1 MNRFPILLGIL
12 ISCVSFSK
20 SFSTGIIGDAVSVEK
35 NTEKQVE
42 VIGQHRYNI
51 DNITEGE
58 ALRKAKEDARKK
70 ALQKANVSEVISSHQ
85 ALSKSEEGE
94 VIREY
99 FLSLFTVSQN
109 AVFENIQFTSLE
121 TEKARSILPTVPFTL
136 LRLKARD
143 TSRRLIP

>member
-58 ALRKAKEDARKK
+58 AL
-70 ALQKANVSEVISSHQ
+70 
-85 ALSKSEEGE
+85 
-94 VIREY
+94 
-99 FLSLFTVSQN
+99 
-109 AVFENIQFTSLE
+109 
-121 TEKARSILPTVPFTL
+121 
-136 LRLKARD
+136 
-143 TSRRLIP
+143 